1 MTTQYYH
8 TRRFYGEDRL
18 GLSQRVRAHGT
29 GRESGLSGDKLNTL
43 NSLFVNA
50 MQHGMIWIG
59 NAQMV
64 GGTTPNDI
72 NRLSSFTGVMT
83 QSDQGPADQFPPA
96 GDLQT
101 AENFGQRVA
110 EITNQILKGRA

>member
-1 MTTQYYH
+1 M
-8 TRRFYGEDRL
+8 
-18 GLSQRVRAHGT
+18 A
-29 GRESGLSGDKLNTL
+29 K
-43 NSLFVNA
+43 
-50 MQHGMIWIG
+50 II
-59 NAQMV
+59 
-64 GGTTPNDI
+64 I

-101 AENFGQRVA
+101 AENFGHRVA